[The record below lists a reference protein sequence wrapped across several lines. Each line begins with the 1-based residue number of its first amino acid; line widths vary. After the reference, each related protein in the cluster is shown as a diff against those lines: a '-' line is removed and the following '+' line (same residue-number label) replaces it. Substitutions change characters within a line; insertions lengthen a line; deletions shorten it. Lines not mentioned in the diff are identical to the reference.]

1 MGEEENKKL
10 EERCKELAK
19 KLGGLTL
26 ISQGS
31 MMRQPPS
38 AWRWTRKVSGKTVSR
53 GLSAKQAA
61 LMKQAIANQRK
72 MDGIIDELRA
82 LSQELVFALPGKAA
96 GRKIPNLPKLAPF
109 EAGPLTA

>member
-1 MGEEENKKL
+1 MGEEETKKI

-31 MMRQPPS
+31 VMRQPPS

-53 GLSAKQAA
+53 GLSAEQAA

-82 LSQELVFALPGKAA
+82 LSQELVFALPGNS
-96 GRKIPNLPKLAPF
+96 RKSDGEKNPKSALS
-109 EAGPLTA
+109 